1 MLQPP
6 QASGKDSRFV
16 LLVECEVSD
25 GCETVRVAGDR
36 TGRWGLKSPI
46 YYLLLGNCPH
56 HLFTFPWRSSINIP
70 IEAGHQIDKHP
81 TRKSQ
86 ADKGVSA
93 SEGVCVIVTG

>member
-6 QASGKDSRFV
+6 QASEKDNSFV

-46 YYLLLGNCPH
+46 YYLLLGNCLH
-56 HLFTFPWRSSINIP
+56 HPFTFPWRSSII
-70 IEAGHQIDKHP
+70 IDKHP